1 MALMVRFQPGE
12 GSCLAEA
19 RVGTSEARRQALFA
33 GAASAGSIPPAG
45 GRSRELRT
53 RRMVSLRD

>member
-33 GAASAGSIPPAG
+33 GAGLVSFV
-45 GRSRELRT
+45 RVVWSRCAT
-53 RRMVSLRD
+53 DSLIES